1 MAIYPAAA
9 RHYGC
14 LEPAVQQGS
23 NAMKVKFAFDSLSV
37 RDGRIFGWGWFLSPH
52 AATSRLE
59 LRIENPDGQCTR
71 LRCSTAGTRPDLA
84 EAFPHLP
91 HAINGGFLIQGRLP
105 AGADC
110 TQATLHVW
118 LADGSEEDVQIEGF
132 PGRFDID
139 GGWQGRRAIT
149 LQLLRSG
156 QFLVLAKRLLAMLAR
171 RLSALRRA
179 WLGRRR
185 RHSRQDVHIIMFD
198 HAMGGGAN
206 HFREEKIAEMIA
218 QGHDVLLVSPHLPTL
233 SYEIAQRSRDGER
246 ISRYPSLQQCLDALA
261 GCGWVVVNDLASY
274 DDPLLVLAWIAKRKA
289 KGART
294 RFYLHDYFPACPVWT
309 LVGRHGRYCEI
320 PDFTEC
326 ARCLPDNPTP
336 FLGLL
341 PKLDVPD
348 WRRHWG
354 VFLGDTD
361 EIVAFS
367 KASVVVL
374 GRAFPELDLDRIVIR
389 PHSLAHLPARR
400 VQPSLDGDTVI
411 AVVGAINAHKGADIV
426 AEMARIIERERLP
439 ARIVVIGSIDNVL
452 PSPALRVIGP
462 YRPESL
468 PDLLQAE
475 LVSVCLL
482 PSVCHETFSYVT
494 SELMHYGM
502 PVAVF
507 DLGAPAE
514 RIRTYELGCIIP
526 RIEARAAL
534 DALLGFHRKLVAA
547 ATPSSAPLLSELE

>member
-1 MAIYPAAA
+1 
-9 RHYGC
+9 
-14 LEPAVQQGS
+14 
-23 NAMKVKFAFDSLSV
+23 MKVKFAFDSLSV

-59 LRIENPDGQCTR
+59 LRIENPGGQRTR

-105 AGADC
+105 DGADC

-156 QFLVLAKRLLAMLAR
+156 QFLVLGKRLLAMLAR
-171 RLSALRRA
+171 RLSALHRA

-185 RHSRQDVHIIMFD
+185 KHSRHDAHIIMFD

-218 QGHDVLLVSPHLPTL
+218 QGHTVLLVTPHLPTL
-233 SYEIAQRSRDGER
+233 SYEIAYRSRDGEQ
-246 ISRYPSLQQCLDALA
+246 ISRYPTLQACLDALS
-261 GCGWVVVNDLASY
+261 GCAWVVVNDLASY
-274 DDPLLVLAWIAKRKA
+274 DDPLLVLAWIAGRKA

-309 LVGRHGRYCEI
+309 LVGHHGRYCEI
-320 PDFTEC
+320 PDFSEC
-326 ARCLPDNPTP
+326 ARCLPVNPMP

-348 WRRHWG
+348 WRLHWG
-354 VFLGDTD
+354 AFLDAAD

-367 KASVVVL
+367 KASVAVL
-374 GRAFPELDLDRIVIR
+374 GRAFPELDLERVVIR
-389 PHSLAHLPARR
+389 PHSLAYLPKRQVR
-400 VQPSLDGDTVI
+400 PSLDGDTVI
-411 AVVGAINAHKGADIV
+411 AVVGTINAHKGADIV
-426 AEMARIIERERLP
+426 AEMAQIIERECLP
-439 ARIVVIGSIDNVL
+439 ARIVVLGSIDNVL
-452 PSPALRVIGP
+452 PSPTLRVVGP
-462 YRPESL
+462 YRPETL
-468 PDLLQAE
+468 PDLLQTE
-475 LVSVCLL
+475 HISVCLL
-482 PSVCHETFSYVT
+482 PSVWHETFSYVT

-514 RIRTYELGCIIP
+514 RVRAYELGCIIP

-547 ATPSSAPLLSELE
+547 ATPVSDPFLSEFK